1 MVRRLIG
8 LLVSAIGIGSFLYLY
23 FEVPLGRRTLYE
35 HCQRI
40 AATEPAQDLGDDLR
54 TAGDTLHDRVTG
66 AALQ

>member
-8 LLVSAIGIGSFLYLY
+8 LAVSLIGVGSFLYLF

-40 AATEPAQDLGDDLR
+40 AATEPAQELGEDLQS
-54 TAGDTLHDRVTG
+54 AGGQLHDRVTG
-66 AALQ
+66 TALQ